1 MGEAGHVERLG
12 VYMCVFCMYMYVC
25 FMYVCVVCMLSVCC
39 ICVYVLCVSVGYIIF
54 FVTFCQHDMAWNHRQ
69 SLNDDW
75 LHHASLWLELCEFS
89 CINWRVKT
97 QKSKWHLL
105 VAAHK

>member
-54 FVTFCQHDMAWNHRQ
+54 LLLFVNMIWPGITGRASMTIGYIMLACGWNYVS
-69 SLNDDW
+69 SLV
-75 LHHASLWLELCEFS
+75 LTGE
-89 CINWRVKT
+89 
-97 QKSKWHLL
+97 
-105 VAAHK
+105 